1 MAIIEVGDKLVST
14 ELFEQKFVC
23 NLTACKGACCVEG
36 DSGAPVTEEEVEKL
50 EAIYPDVKPY
60 LRTEG
65 IEAIE
70 MNGVAYKDF
79 DGEWVTTLVNGKECA
94 FATFD
99 DNGTALCGIE
109 QAYRDGK
116 VDYKKP
122 ISCELYPIR
131 TKKYQ
136 SFEAINYDRWD
147 ICSAAC
153 VHGEQ
158 LGVKVYRFLK
168 DAIIRQYGEDFYQEL
183 EKIDQALENEA

>member
-23 NLTACKGACCVEG
+23 NLSACKGACCVEG
-36 DSGAPVTEEEVEKL
+36 DSGAPVTAEEVEKL
-50 EAIYPDVKPY
+50 EAIYDRVKPY
-60 LRTEG
+60 LRPEG
-65 IEAIE
+65 IKAIQK
-70 MNGVAYKDF
+70 NGVAYKDF
-79 DGEWVTTLVNGKECA
+79 DGESVTTLVNGRECA

-99 DNGTALCGIE
+99 DHGTALCGIE
-109 QAYRDGK
+109 QAYRDGA
-116 VDYKKP
+116 VDFKKP

-131 TKKYQ
+131 TKKYE

-147 ICSAAC
+147 ICSSAC

-168 DAIIRQYGEDFYQEL
+168 EAIIRAYGEAFYQEL
-183 EKIDQALENEA
+183 EKVDAALEQES

>member
-1 MAIIEVGDKLVST
+1 MAIVEVGDKLVST
-14 ELFEQKFVC
+14 ALFEEQFVC

-36 DSGAPVTEEEVEKL
+36 DSGAPVTEEEVATLKDVYE
-50 EAIYPDVKPY
+50 EVKPY
-60 LRTEG
+60 LRPEG
-65 IEAIE
+65 IAAIE
-70 MNGVAYKDF
+70 KEGVAYKDF
-79 DGEWVTTLVNGKECA
+79 DGEWVTTLVEGKECA

-99 DNGTALCGIE
+99 EKGTALCGIE

-116 VDYKKP
+116 IDYKKP

-136 SFEAINYDRWD
+136 SFEALNYDQWD

-153 VHGEQ
+153 VHGAQ

-168 DAIIRQYGEDFYQEL
+168 DAIIRQYGAEFFREL
-183 EKIDQALENEA
+183 EKVDEALEQD